1 MNISHFFIAR
11 PIFAS
16 VLSIVIVIVGA
27 VALVTLPIA
36 QYPEITPPTVQV
48 ATSYPGA
55 DAQTV
60 AETIGAP
67 IEQQVNGVENMLY
80 MSSQSNGDGSYAL
93 NITFKLGTN
102 LDTAQVLVQNR
113 VNLALPLLPE
123 DVRRNGVSVKKMS
136 SSMMMVVNLVSPD
149 GRFDALYLGNYAILQ
164 LKDALARVNGV
175 GDISIFGYE
184 YSMRIWLDPEKLS
197 ARGLAAEDVVAA
209 IREQNVQVA
218 AGTIGAPP
226 VPEGTAFQY
235 TVTAQGRLTSPEQFE
250 QIVVKQGKMGEIVR
264 LGDIGRAELGAKSY
278 SIESTLD
285 GQPTVGLAIY
295 QQPGGNAIDT
305 AHAIRKL
312 MEELKTRFPAG
323 MEYRI
328 EYDTTGFVQE
338 SITSVVHTLFEA
350 IVLVILVVLVF
361 LQSWRATVIPLIAV
375 PVSLIGTFAAMA
387 AFGFSLNNIS
397 LFGIVL
403 AIGIVVDDAIV
414 VVENVERNLGLG
426 MGPVEA
432 AKKAMDEVFGAVIAV
447 ALVLTAVFVPTAF
460 ITGISG
466 EFYRQFALTIAVS
479 TIISAF
485 NSVTLSPALAA
496 LLLQPHGAKKDLFTR
511 FLDGALGWFF
521 RGFNAI
527 FEKVAEK
534 YGGGVARLTR
544 MTALI
549 SAIYLGLLVL
559 TGFGF
564 LKTPVGFI
572 PQQDKGYLIAN
583 VQLPDA
589 STINRTRAVSAMADE
604 ILRKTHGVAHTLVIN
619 GMSVVSGANLPNAA
633 TIFVILDE
641 FSERKSADL
650 SGPAIAR
657 KVNAALSKIPQAL
670 MGVFGPP
677 PVDGL
682 GSTGGFR
689 LMVQDRGGMGYNAL
703 EEATQSL
710 VDTASKDKN
719 LAGVFTSF
727 SSGTPQLFVD
737 IDRVKAKTLN
747 VPLSNIFSTLQ
758 ISLGSAYVNDI
769 TLFGRSFQ
777 VNAQADSRFRVVPSD
792 ILQLQARSNSG
803 AIVPLATLASVT
815 EITAPASVTRYNL
828 YPAADVVGSTAPGV
842 SSGQA
847 VSIME
852 NLATK
857 TLPRSMGFE
866 WTDLTYQQ
874 ILAGNVALFVFPLC
888 VLFVFLT
895 LAAQYESW
903 SLPMAIILI
912 VPMSLLSSIGG
923 VLMRRM
929 DNNIFTQIGFIVL
942 VGLAC
947 KNAILIVEFAKQL
960 EDAGKDR
967 FAAVTE
973 ACRLRL
979 RPILMTSFAFILGV
993 VPLVLASGPGAEMR
1007 QALGTAVFFGM
1018 LGVTFFGIFLTPVFY
1033 VIIRKFSK
1041 KKESASAASSGRING
1056 PFSAR

>member
-1 MNISHFFIAR
+1 VNISHFFIAR

-48 ATSYPGA
+48 ATTYPGA

-226 VPEGTAFQY
+226 VPEGTKFQY
-235 TVTAQGRLTSPEQFE
+235 TVTAQGRLTSPDQFE

-278 SIESTLD
+278 TIESTLD
-285 GQPTVGLAIY
+285 GKPTVGLAIY

-375 PVSLIGTFAAMA
+375 PVSLVGTFAAMA

-432 AKKAMDEVFGAVIAV
+432 SKKAMDEVFGAVIAV

-496 LLLQPHGAKKDLFTR
+496 ILLQPHGAKKDLFTR
-511 FLDGALGWFF
+511 LLDGAFGWFF
-521 RGFNAI
+521 RGFNAV

-534 YGGGVARLTR
+534 YGGGVARLIR
-544 MTALI
+544 MTAFI
-549 SAIYLGLLVL
+549 TAIYLGLLVL

-589 STINRTRAVSAMADE
+589 STINRTKAVSAAADE
-604 ILRKTHGVAHTLVIN
+604 ILRKTHGVAHTIVIN
-619 GMSVVSGANLPNAA
+619 GMSIVSGSNRPNAA

-657 KVNAALSKIPQAL
+657 KVNAALSQLPQAL
-670 MGVFGPP
+670 IGVFGPP

-689 LMVQDRGGMGYNAL
+689 LMVQDRGGMGYDAL

-719 LAGVFTSF
+719 LAGVFSSF

-777 VNAQADSRFRVVPSD
+777 VNAQADSRFRVVPGD

-803 AIVPLATLASVT
+803 AMVPLATLASVS

-852 NLATK
+852 NLATR

-1033 VIIRKFSK
+1033 VIIQKFSK
-1041 KKESASAASSGRING
+1041 KKEGSSV
-1056 PFSAR
+1056 A

>member
-1 MNISHFFIAR
+1 VNISHFFIAR

-16 VLSIVIVIVGA
+16 VLSIVIAIVGG
-27 VALVTLPIA
+27 VALLSLPVA

-55 DAQTV
+55 DAKTV
-60 AETIGAP
+60 AETVGAP

-80 MSSQSNGDGSYAL
+80 MSSQSNSDGSYGL
-93 NITFKLGTN
+93 TVTFKLGTN
-102 LDTAQVLVQNR
+102 LDTAQVLTQNR

-123 DVRRNGVSVKKMS
+123 DVRRNGVSVKKQS
-136 SSMMMVVNLVSPD
+136 ASMMMVVNLVSPD
-149 GRFDALYLGNYAILQ
+149 KRFDALYLGNYAILQ
-164 LKDALARVNGV
+164 LKDALARVQGV

-184 YSMRIWLDPEKLS
+184 YSMRIWLDPEKLA
-197 ARGLAAEDVVAA
+197 ARGLAAQDVVAS
-209 IREQNVQVA
+209 IQEQNVQVA
-218 AGTIGAPP
+218 AGVVGAPP
-226 VPEGTAFQY
+226 AGSKIAFQY
-235 TVTAQGRLTSPEQFE
+235 TVNAQGRLTTPEEFE
-250 QIVVKQGKMGEIVR
+250 QIVVKQGKRGEIVR
-264 LGDIGRAELGAKSY
+264 LRDVGRAELGARDY
-278 SIESTLD
+278 SIDSKLD
-285 GQPTVGLAIY
+285 GRPTVGIAIY
-295 QQPGGNAIDT
+295 QQPGGNALDT
-305 AHAIRKL
+305 AKKIRAL
-312 MEELKTRFPAG
+312 MEEMKGRFPDG
-323 MEYRI
+323 LEYQI
-328 EYDTTGFVQE
+328 AYDTTGFVQE
-338 SITSVVHTLFEA
+338 SVTSVVHTLFEA
-350 IVLVILVVLVF
+350 IALVILVVLLF
-361 LQSWRATVIPLIAV
+361 LQSWRATLIPLIAV

-414 VVENVERNLGLG
+414 VVENVERNLHLG

-432 AKKAMDEVFGAVIAV
+432 ARKAMDEVFGAVVAV

-460 ITGISG
+460 IPGISG

-496 LLLQPHGAKKDLFTR
+496 ILLQPPGAKKDAFTR
-511 FLDGALGWFF
+511 LLDALLGWLF
-521 RGFNAI
+521 RGFN
-527 FEKVAEK
+527 VAFQKTEHL
-534 YGGGVARLTR
+534 YGSVVARLVRVTAVIAVVYFGLLGL
-544 MTALI
+544 TAL
-549 SAIYLGLLVL
+549 
-559 TGFGF
+559 GF
-564 LKTPVGFI
+564 LKAPVGFI

-589 STINRTRAVSAMADE
+589 SSVNRTRNISAMADE
-604 ILRKTHGVAHTLVIN
+604 IIRGTPGVAHTLVIN
-619 GMSVVSGANLPNAA
+619 GLSVVSGSNLPNAA
-633 TIFVILDE
+633 TIFIILDGFE
-641 FSERKSADL
+641 HRKSADL

-657 KVNAALSKIPQAL
+657 KLNAALSQIPQAL
-670 MGVFGPP
+670 TGVFGPP

-689 LMVQDRGGMGYNAL
+689 LMVQDRGGAGFGAL
-703 EEATQSL
+703 EEATRNL
-710 VDTASKDKN
+710 VDAANDN
-719 LAGVFTSF
+719 RDLANVFTSF
-727 SSGTPQLFVD
+727 SSGTPQIYLD

-758 ISLGSAYVNDI
+758 ISLGSAYVNDL
-769 TLFGRSFQ
+769 TLFGRSYK
-777 VNAQADSRFRVVPSD
+777 VNAQADSRFRESPND
-792 ILQLQARSNSG
+792 ILNLKARSSSG
-803 AIVPLATLASVT
+803 AMVPLGTLGTVK
-815 EITAPASVTRYNL
+815 EITAPATVLRYNL
-828 YPAADVVGSTAPGV
+828 YPAADIVGGTAPGV

-852 NLATK
+852 NLAK
-857 TLPRSMGFE
+857 KSLPRSMGFE

-874 ILAGNVALFVFPLC
+874 ILAGNVALFIFPLC

-923 VLMRRM
+923 VLLRGM

-960 EDAGKDR
+960 EDTGKDR
-967 FAAVTE
+967 FEAVVE
-973 ACRLRL
+973 SCRLRL

-993 VPLVLASGPGAEMR
+993 VPLVIASGPGSEMR
-1007 QALGTAVFFGM
+1007 QALGTAVFSGM

-1033 VIIRKFSK
+1033 VIIRRFSK
-1041 KKESASAASSGRING
+1041 KTSPAA
-1056 PFSAR
+1056 

>member
-16 VLSIVIVIVGA
+16 VLSIVIAIVGG
-27 VALVTLPIA
+27 VALLSLPVA

-55 DAQTV
+55 DAKTV
-60 AETIGAP
+60 AETVGAP

-80 MSSQSNGDGSYAL
+80 MSSQSNSDGSYGL
-93 NITFKLGTN
+93 TVTFKLGTN
-102 LDTAQVLVQNR
+102 LDTAQVLTQNR

-123 DVRRNGVSVKKMS
+123 DVRRNGVSVKKQS
-136 SSMMMVVNLVSPD
+136 ASMMMVVNLVSPD
-149 GRFDALYLGNYAILQ
+149 KRFDALYLGNYAILQ
-164 LKDALARVNGV
+164 LKDALARVQGV

-184 YSMRIWLDPEKLS
+184 YSMRIWLDPEKLA
-197 ARGLAAEDVVAA
+197 ARGLAAQDVVAS
-209 IREQNVQVA
+209 IQEQNVQVA
-218 AGTIGAPP
+218 AGVVGAPP
-226 VPEGTAFQY
+226 AGSKIAFQY
-235 TVTAQGRLTSPEQFE
+235 TVNAQGRLTTPEEFE
-250 QIVVKQGKMGEIVR
+250 QIVVKQGKRGEIVR
-264 LGDIGRAELGAKSY
+264 LRDVGRAELGARDY
-278 SIESTLD
+278 SIDSTLD
-285 GQPTVGLAIY
+285 GRPTVGIAIY
-295 QQPGGNAIDT
+295 QQPGGNALDT
-305 AHAIRKL
+305 AKKIRAL
-312 MEELKTRFPAG
+312 MEEMKGRFPDG
-323 MEYRI
+323 LEYQI
-328 EYDTTGFVQE
+328 AYDTTGFVQE
-338 SITSVVHTLFEA
+338 SVTSVVHTLFEA
-350 IVLVILVVLVF
+350 IALVILVVLLF
-361 LQSWRATVIPLIAV
+361 LQSWRATLIPLIAV

-414 VVENVERNLGLG
+414 VVENVERNLHLG

-432 AKKAMDEVFGAVIAV
+432 ARKAMDEVFGAVVAV

-460 ITGISG
+460 IPGISG

-496 LLLQPHGAKKDLFTR
+496 ILLQPPGAKKDAFSRL
-511 FLDGALGWFF
+511 LDALLGWLF
-521 RGFNAI
+521 RGFN
-527 FEKVAEK
+527 VAFQKTEHL
-534 YGGGVARLTR
+534 YGSVVARLVRVTAVIAVVYFGLLGL
-544 MTALI
+544 TAL
-549 SAIYLGLLVL
+549 
-559 TGFGF
+559 GF
-564 LKTPVGFI
+564 LKAPVGFI

-589 STINRTRAVSAMADE
+589 SSVNRTRNISAMADE
-604 ILRKTHGVAHTLVIN
+604 IIRGTPGVAHTLVIN
-619 GMSVVSGANLPNAA
+619 GLSVVSGSNLPNAA
-633 TIFVILDE
+633 TIFIILDGFE
-641 FSERKSADL
+641 HRKSADL

-657 KVNAALSKIPQAL
+657 KLNAALSQIPQAL
-670 MGVFGPP
+670 TGVFGPP

-689 LMVQDRGGMGYNAL
+689 LMVQDRGGAGFGAL
-703 EEATQSL
+703 EEATRNL
-710 VDTASKDKN
+710 VDAANDN
-719 LAGVFTSF
+719 RDLANVFTSF
-727 SSGTPQLFVD
+727 SSGTPQIYLD

-758 ISLGSAYVNDI
+758 ISLGSAYVNDL
-769 TLFGRSFQ
+769 TLFGRSYK
-777 VNAQADSRFRVVPSD
+777 VNAQADSRFRESPND
-792 ILQLQARSNSG
+792 ILNLKARSSSG
-803 AIVPLATLASVT
+803 AMVPLGTLGTVK
-815 EITAPASVTRYNL
+815 EITAPATVLRYNL
-828 YPAADVVGSTAPGV
+828 YPAADIVGGTAPGV

-852 NLATK
+852 NLAK
-857 TLPRSMGFE
+857 KSLPRSMGFE

-874 ILAGNVALFVFPLC
+874 ILAGNVALFIFPLC

-923 VLMRRM
+923 VLLRGM

-960 EDAGKDR
+960 EDTGKDR
-967 FAAVTE
+967 FEAVVE
-973 ACRLRL
+973 SCRLRL

-993 VPLVLASGPGAEMR
+993 VPLVIASGPGSEMR
-1007 QALGTAVFFGM
+1007 QALGTAVFSGM

-1033 VIIRKFSK
+1033 VIIRRFSK
-1041 KKESASAASSGRING
+1041 KTSPAA
-1056 PFSAR
+1056 

>member
-1 MNISHFFIAR
+1 MNPSHFFIDR

-16 VLSIVIVIVGA
+16 VLSILITIVGA
-27 VALVTLPIA
+27 VALLTLPVA
-36 QYPEITPPTVQV
+36 QYPDITPPTVQV

-55 DAQTV
+55 NAQTV
-60 AETIGAP
+60 AETVGAP

-80 MSSQSNGDGSYAL
+80 MSSQSNSDGTYAL

-102 LDTAQVLVQNR
+102 LDTAQVLTQNR
-113 VNLALPLLPE
+113 VNLASPLLPE
-123 DVRRNGVSVKKMS
+123 EVRRNGVSVKKMS
-136 SSMMMVVNLVSPD
+136 SSMMMVVNLISPE
-149 GRFDALYLGNYAILQ
+149 GKFDALYLGNYAILQ
-164 LKDALARVNGV
+164 LKDALARVSGV

-184 YSMRIWLDPEKLS
+184 YSMRIWLDPERLS
-197 ARGLAAEDVVAA
+197 ARGLSAADVVAS

-226 VPEGTAFQY
+226 VPQGTAFQF
-235 TVTAQGRLTSPEQFE
+235 TVNTQGRLTTPEQFE
-250 QIVVKQGKMGEIVR
+250 EIVVKQGAKGEVVR
-264 LGDIGRAELGAKSY
+264 LADVGRAELGAKSY
-278 SIESTLD
+278 SIDSTLD
-285 GQPTVGLAIY
+285 GMPSVGLAIY
-295 QQPGGNAIDT
+295 QQPGGNALDT
-305 AHAIRKL
+305 AKKIRAL
-312 MEELKTRFPAG
+312 MEELKTRFPEG

-328 EYDTTGFVQE
+328 DYDTTGFIEE
-338 SITSVVHTLFEA
+338 SVASVVHTLFEA
-350 IVLVILVVLVF
+350 IALVILVVLLF
-361 LQSWRATVIPLIAV
+361 LQSWRATIIPLIAV

-387 AFGFSLNNIS
+387 ALGFSLNNIS

-432 AKKAMDEVFGAVIAV
+432 ARKAMDEVFGAVIAV
-447 ALVLTAVFVPTAF
+447 SLVLVAVFVPTAF

-479 TIISAF
+479 TVISAF

-496 LLLQPHGAKKDLFTR
+496 LLLQPHGAKKDFLTR
-511 FLDGALGWFF
+511 FLDGTLGWFF

-527 FEKVAEK
+527 FDKAADL
-534 YGGGVARLTR
+534 YGASVARLVR
-544 MTALI
+544 MV
-549 SAIYLGLLVL
+549 AIIAILYLGLLGL
-559 TGFGF
+559 TGLGF

-589 STINRTRAVSAMADE
+589 ASLNRTKEVSAAANAM
-604 ILRKTHGVAHTLVIN
+604 IRRMPGVAHTLVIN
-619 GMSVVSGANLPNAA
+619 GLSVVSGSNLSNAA
-633 TIFVILDE
+633 TIFVILKPFE
-641 FSERKSADL
+641 ERKSPEL

-657 KVNAALSKIPQAL
+657 SLNAALSSLPRAAF
-670 MGVFGPP
+670 GVFGPP

-682 GSTGGFR
+682 GSTGGAR
-689 LMVQDRGGMGYNAL
+689 MMIQDRGGMGFTAL
-703 EEATQSL
+703 EEATQNL
-710 VDTASKDKN
+710 VASASDSPLIGTA
-719 LAGVFTSF
+719 FTSF
-727 SSGTPQLFVD
+727 SSNTPQLFVE

-747 VPLSNIFSTLQ
+747 VPLGDVFNTLQ
-758 ISLGSAYVNDI
+758 IYLGSTYVNDV

-777 VNAQADSRFRVVPSD
+777 VNAQADSSFRILPED
-792 ILQLQARSNSG
+792 ILRLEARSASG
-803 AIVPLATLASVT
+803 AMVPLATLADVR
-815 EITAPASVTRYNL
+815 EITAPATVLRYNL
-828 YPAADVVGSTAPGV
+828 YPAADIVAAPAPGA
-842 SSGQA
+842 SSGQI
-847 VSIME
+847 VTVLE
-852 NLATK
+852 DLARSE
-857 TLPRSMGFE
+857 LPASMGFE

-874 ILAGNVALFVFPLC
+874 LLAGNVALFIFPLC

-903 SLPMAIILI
+903 SLPLAIILI
-912 VPMSLLSSIGG
+912 VPMCLLSAIGG
-923 VLMRRM
+923 VLLRGQ

-960 EDAGKDR
+960 EEAGR
-967 FAAVTE
+967 ARAEAVVE

-1007 QALGTAVFFGM
+1007 QALGTAVFSGM

-1033 VIIRKFSK
+1033 VMIRAFTARNEAGK
-1041 KKESASAASSGRING
+1041 AAGETTH
-1056 PFSAR
+1056 PARQ

>member
-1 MNISHFFIAR
+1 MNISRFFIDR

-16 VLSIVIVIVGA
+16 VLSIVITIVGA
-27 VALVTLPIA
+27 VALMVLPVA

-48 ATSYPGA
+48 AASYPGA
-55 DAQTV
+55 DAKTV

-67 IEQQVNGVENMLY
+67 IEQQINGVENMLY
-80 MSSQSNGDGSYAL
+80 MSSQSNSDGSYAL
-93 NITFKLGTN
+93 TITFKLGTN
-102 LDTAQVLVQNR
+102 PDTAQVLTQNR

-123 DVRRNGVSVKKMS
+123 DVRRNGVAVKKQS
-136 SSMMMVVNLVSPD
+136 ASMMMVVNLVSPD
-149 GRFDALYLGNYAILQ
+149 KRFDALYLGNYAILQ
-164 LKDALARVNGV
+164 LKDALARINGV

-197 ARGLAAEDVVAA
+197 ARGLAAADVVEA

-226 VPEGTAFQY
+226 APAGTAFQY
-235 TVTAQGRLTSPEQFE
+235 TVNAQGRLTSPHEFE
-250 QIVVKQGKMGEIVR
+250 QIVVKQGSRGEIVR
-264 LGDIGRAELGAKSY
+264 LGDIGRADLGAKTY
-278 SIESTLD
+278 NIDSTLD

-295 QQPGGNAIDT
+295 QQPGGNALGT
-305 AHAIRKL
+305 AKNIRKL

-328 EYDTTGFVQE
+328 DYDTTGFVQE
-338 SITSVVHTLFEA
+338 SVSSVVTTLFEA
-350 IVLVILVVLVF
+350 IALVILVVLLF

-414 VVENVERNLGLG
+414 VVENVERNLHLG

-479 TIISAF
+479 TNISAF

-496 LLLQPHGAKKDLFTR
+496 ILLQPPGAKKDVFARL
-511 FLDGALGWFF
+511 LDAVFGWLF
-521 RGFNAI
+521 RGFNAA
-527 FEKVAEK
+527 FEI
-534 YGGGVARLTR
+534 VARRYGNAVSGLTR
-544 MTALI
+544 RTAIVAAL
-549 SAIYLGLLVL
+549 YVVLLGL
-559 TGFGF
+559 TGLGF

-589 STINRTRAVSAMADE
+589 SSINRTKDVAAAADK
-604 ILRKTHGVAHTLVIN
+604 IIRGTRGVAHSLVIS
-619 GMSVVSGANLPNAA
+619 GLSVVSGSNLPNAA
-633 TIFVILDE
+633 TIFVILDD
-641 FSERKSADL
+641 FGKRKSSDL

-657 KVNAALSKIPQAL
+657 QLNAKLSQIPQAL
-670 MGVFGPP
+670 AGVFGPP

-689 LMVQDRGGMGYNAL
+689 LMVQDRGGMGYEAL
-703 EEATQSL
+703 EEAAQ
-710 VDTASKDKN
+710 N
-719 LAGVFTSF
+719 LAAAGKNPKLTNLFSSF
-727 SSGTPQLFVD
+727 SSGTPQLFLD
-737 IDRVKAKTLN
+737 IDRVKAKSLD
-747 VPLSNIFSTLQ
+747 VPLSSIFSTLQ

-777 VNAQADSRFRVVPSD
+777 VNAQADSRFRVVPED
-792 ILQLQARSNSG
+792 ILRLKARSNSG
-803 AIVPLATLASVT
+803 AMVPLATLGSVS
-815 EITAPASVTRYNL
+815 EITAPASVLRYNL
-828 YPAADVVGSTAPGV
+828 YPAADIVGGTVAGV

-847 VSIME
+847 VTIMQG
-852 NLATK
+852 LAKK

-874 ILAGNVALFVFPLC
+874 ILAGNVALFIFPLC

-912 VPMSLLSSIGG
+912 VPMCLLSAIAG
-923 VLMRRM
+923 VLLRGL

-967 FAAVTE
+967 FEAVVE
-973 ACRLRL
+973 SCRLRL

-993 VPLVLASGPGAEMR
+993 VPLVLASGPGSEMR
-1007 QALGTAVFFGM
+1007 QALGTAVFSGM

-1033 VIIRKFSK
+1033 VIIRGLSK
-1041 KKESASAASSGRING
+1041 KPAG
-1056 PFSAR
+1056 

>member
-16 VLSIVIVIVGA
+16 VLSIVIAIVGG
-27 VALVTLPIA
+27 VALLSLPVA

-55 DAQTV
+55 DAKTV
-60 AETIGAP
+60 AETVGAP

-80 MSSQSNGDGSYAL
+80 MSSQSNSDGSYGL
-93 NITFKLGTN
+93 TVTFKLGTN
-102 LDTAQVLVQNR
+102 LDTAQVLTQNR

-123 DVRRNGVSVKKMS
+123 DVRRNGVSVKKQS
-136 SSMMMVVNLVSPD
+136 ASMMMVVNLVSPD
-149 GRFDALYLGNYAILQ
+149 KRFDALYLGNYAILQ
-164 LKDALARVNGV
+164 LKDALARVQGV

-184 YSMRIWLDPEKLS
+184 YSMRIWLDPEKLA
-197 ARGLAAEDVVAA
+197 ARGLAAQDVVAS
-209 IREQNVQVA
+209 IQEQNVQVA
-218 AGTIGAPP
+218 AGVVGAPP
-226 VPEGTAFQY
+226 AGSKIAFQY
-235 TVTAQGRLTSPEQFE
+235 TVNAQGRLTTPEEFE
-250 QIVVKQGKMGEIVR
+250 QIVVKQGKRGEIVR
-264 LGDIGRAELGAKSY
+264 LRDVGRAELGARDY
-278 SIESTLD
+278 SIDSTLD
-285 GQPTVGLAIY
+285 GRPTVGIAIY
-295 QQPGGNAIDT
+295 QQPGGNALDT
-305 AHAIRKL
+305 AKKIRAL
-312 MEELKTRFPAG
+312 MEEMKGRFPDG
-323 MEYRI
+323 LEYQI
-328 EYDTTGFVQE
+328 AYDTTGFVQE
-338 SITSVVHTLFEA
+338 SVTSVVHTLFEA
-350 IVLVILVVLVF
+350 IALVILVVLLF
-361 LQSWRATVIPLIAV
+361 LQSWRATLIPLIAV

-414 VVENVERNLGLG
+414 VVENVERNLHLG

-432 AKKAMDEVFGAVIAV
+432 ARKAMDEVFGAVVAV

-460 ITGISG
+460 IPGISG

-496 LLLQPHGAKKDLFTR
+496 ILLQPPGAKKDAFSRL
-511 FLDGALGWFF
+511 LDALLGWLF
-521 RGFNAI
+521 RGFN
-527 FEKVAEK
+527 VAFQKTEHL
-534 YGGGVARLTR
+534 YGSVVARLVRVTAVIAVVYFGLLGL
-544 MTALI
+544 TAL
-549 SAIYLGLLVL
+549 
-559 TGFGF
+559 GF
-564 LKTPVGFI
+564 LKAPVGFI

-589 STINRTRAVSAMADE
+589 SSVNRTRNISAMADE
-604 ILRKTHGVAHTLVIN
+604 IIRGTPGVAHTLVIN
-619 GMSVVSGANLPNAA
+619 GLSVVSGSNLPNAA
-633 TIFVILDE
+633 TIFIILDGFE
-641 FSERKSADL
+641 HRKSADL

-657 KVNAALSKIPQAL
+657 KLNATLSQIPQAL
-670 MGVFGPP
+670 TGVFGPP

-689 LMVQDRGGMGYNAL
+689 LMVQDRGGAGFGAL
-703 EEATQSL
+703 EEATRNL
-710 VDTASKDKN
+710 VDAANDN
-719 LAGVFTSF
+719 RDLANVFTSF
-727 SSGTPQLFVD
+727 SSGTPQIYLD

-758 ISLGSAYVNDI
+758 ISLGSAYVNDL
-769 TLFGRSFQ
+769 TLFGRSYK
-777 VNAQADSRFRVVPSD
+777 VNAQADSRFRESPND
-792 ILQLQARSNSG
+792 ILNLKARSSSG
-803 AIVPLATLASVT
+803 AMVPLGTLGTVK
-815 EITAPASVTRYNL
+815 EITAPATVLRYNL
-828 YPAADVVGSTAPGV
+828 YPAADIVGGTAPGV

-852 NLATK
+852 NLAK
-857 TLPRSMGFE
+857 KSLPRSMGFE

-874 ILAGNVALFVFPLC
+874 ILAGNVALFIFPLC

-923 VLMRRM
+923 VLLRGM

-960 EDAGKDR
+960 EDTGKDR
-967 FAAVTE
+967 FEAVVE
-973 ACRLRL
+973 SCRLRL

-993 VPLVLASGPGAEMR
+993 VPLVIASGPGSEMR
-1007 QALGTAVFFGM
+1007 QALGTAVFSGM
-1018 LGVTFFGIFLTPVFY
+1018 LGVTFFGIFLTPAFY
-1033 VIIRKFSK
+1033 VIIRGFSRR
-1041 KKESASAASSGRING
+1041 SPPQGS
-1056 PFSAR
+1056 

>member
-67 IEQQVNGVENMLY
+67 VEQQVNGVENMLY
-80 MSSQSNGDGSYAL
+80 MSSQSNGDGTYSL

-149 GRFDALYLGNYAILQ
+149 GQFDALYLGNYAILQ

-184 YSMRIWLDPEKLS
+184 YSMRIWLDPDRLA

-226 VPEGTAFQY
+226 VPQGTAFQY
-235 TVTAQGRLTSPEQFE
+235 TVTAQGRLTNPREFE
-250 QIVVKQGKMGEIVR
+250 KIVVKQGKLGEIVR
-264 LGDIGRAELGAKSY
+264 LADVGRAELGAKTY
-278 SIESTLD
+278 SIDSTLD
-285 GQPTVGLAIY
+285 GRPTAGIAIY
-295 QQPGGNAIDT
+295 QQPGGNALDT
-305 AHAIRKL
+305 AKAIRKL

-323 MEYRI
+323 MDYRI

-338 SITSVVHTLFEA
+338 SVASVVHTLFEA
-350 IVLVILVVLVF
+350 IALVILVVLVF

-375 PVSLIGTFAAMA
+375 PVSLVGTFAAMA

-426 MGPVEA
+426 MGAIEA
-432 AKKAMDEVFGAVIAV
+432 AKKAMDEVFGAVVAV

-496 LLLQPHGAKKDLFTR
+496 LLLQPHGAKKDAFTR
-511 FLDGALGWFF
+511 LLDGLFGWFF
-521 RGFNAI
+521 RGFNSV
-527 FEKVAEK
+527 FDKVAEK
-534 YGGGVARLTR
+534 YSAAVARLVR
-544 MTALI
+544 MTVLI
-549 SAIYLGLLVL
+549 STIYVGLLAL
-559 TGFGF
+559 TGLGF

-589 STINRTRAVSAMADE
+589 ASINRTKAVSAMADE
-604 ILRKTHGVAHTLVIN
+604 IIRKTPGVAHAIVIN
-619 GMSVVSGANLPNAA
+619 GLSVVSGSNLPNAA

-641 FSERKSADL
+641 FSARKSADL
-650 SGPAIAR
+650 TGPAITR
-657 KVNAALSKIPQAL
+657 RLNASLSQIPQAL
-670 MGVFGPP
+670 TGVFGPP

-689 LMVQDRGGMGYNAL
+689 MMVQDRGGMGYGAL
-703 EEATQSL
+703 EEATQNL
-710 VDTASKDKN
+710 VDAAAKN
-719 LAGVFTSF
+719 PDLAGAFTSF

-758 ISLGSAYVNDI
+758 VFLGSAYVNDI

-777 VNAQADSRFRVVPSD
+777 VNAQADSRFRVLPGD
-792 ILQLQARSNSG
+792 ILQLQARGNSG
-803 AIVPLATLASVT
+803 AMIPLATLASVS

-828 YPAADVVGSTAPGV
+828 YPSADIVGSTAPGV

-852 NLATK
+852 SLAK
-857 TLPRSMGFE
+857 KNLPRSMGFE

-874 ILAGNVALFVFPLC
+874 ILAGNVALFIFPLC

-923 VLMRRM
+923 VLLRGL

-993 VPLVLASGPGAEMR
+993 VPLVVASGPGAEMR

-1033 VIIRKFSK
+1033 VIIRKFAK
-1041 KKESASAASSGRING
+1041 KAAPSGVPDAS
-1056 PFSAR
+1056 PQ

>member
-16 VLSIVIVIVGA
+16 VLSIVIAIVGG
-27 VALVTLPIA
+27 VALLTLPVA

-55 DAQTV
+55 DAKTV
-60 AETIGAP
+60 AETVGAP

-80 MSSQSNGDGSYAL
+80 MSSQSNSDGSYTL
-93 NITFKLGTN
+93 TVTFKLGTN
-102 LDTAQVLVQNR
+102 LDTAQVLTQNR

-123 DVRRNGVSVKKMS
+123 DVRRNGVSVKKQS
-136 SSMMMVVNLVSPD
+136 ASMMMVVNLISPD
-149 GRFDALYLGNYAILQ
+149 ERFDALYLGNYAILQ
-164 LKDALARVNGV
+164 LKDALARVQGV

-184 YSMRIWLDPEKLS
+184 YSMRIWLDPEKLA
-197 ARGLAAEDVVAA
+197 ARGLAAQDVVAS
-209 IREQNVQVA
+209 IQEQNVQVA
-218 AGTIGAPP
+218 AGVVGAPP
-226 VPEGTAFQY
+226 ADSKIAFQY
-235 TVTAQGRLTSPEQFE
+235 TVNAQGRLTSPEEFD
-250 QIVVKQGKMGEIVR
+250 QIVVKQGKRGEIVR
-264 LGDIGRAELGAKSY
+264 LRDVGRAELGARTY
-278 SIESTLD
+278 SIDSTLD
-285 GQPTVGLAIY
+285 GRPTAGIAIY
-295 QQPGGNAIDT
+295 QQPGGNALDT
-305 AHAIRKL
+305 AKKIRAL
-312 MEELKTRFPAG
+312 MEEMKTRFPDG
-323 MEYRI
+323 LEYRI

-338 SITSVVHTLFEA
+338 SVTSVVHTLFEA
-350 IVLVILVVLVF
+350 IALVILVVLLF
-361 LQSWRATVIPLIAV
+361 LQSWRATLIPLVAV

-387 AFGFSLNNIS
+387 ALGFSLNNIS

-414 VVENVERNLGLG
+414 VVENVERNLHLG

-432 AKKAMDEVFGAVIAV
+432 ARKAMDEVFGAVVAV

-460 ITGISG
+460 IPGISG

-496 LLLQPHGAKKDLFTR
+496 ILLQPPGAKKDAFSRL
-511 FLDGALGWFF
+511 LDALLGWLF

-527 FEKVAEK
+527 FQKTEHL
-534 YGGGVARLTR
+534 YGAAVARLVRATI
-544 MTALI
+544 LVGLV
-549 SAIYLGLLVL
+549 YLGLLGL
-559 TGFGF
+559 TALGF
-564 LKTPVGFI
+564 LKAPVGFI

-589 STINRTRAVSAMADE
+589 SSITRTMAVSAAAE
-604 ILRKTHGVAHTLVIN
+604 KIIRETPGVAHTLVIN
-619 GMSVVSGANLPNAA
+619 GLSVVSGSNLSNAA
-633 TIFVILDE
+633 TIFIILDGFE
-641 FSERKSADL
+641 HRKSANL

-657 KVNAALSKIPQAL
+657 KLNAVLSQIPQAL
-670 MGVFGPP
+670 TGVFGPP

-689 LMVQDRGGMGYNAL
+689 MMVQDRGGAGFSAL
-703 EEATQSL
+703 EEATQNL
-710 VDTASKDKN
+710 VDAANKN
-719 LAGVFTSF
+719 HDLSNVFTSF
-727 SSGTPQLFVD
+727 SSGTPQIYLD
-737 IDRVKAKTLN
+737 IDRVKAKTLD

-758 ISLGSAYVNDI
+758 ISLGSAYVNDL
-769 TLFGRSFQ
+769 TLFGRSYK
-777 VNAQADSRFRVVPSD
+777 VNAQADSRFRETPGD
-792 ILQLQARSNSG
+792 ILNLKARSNSG
-803 AIVPLATLASVT
+803 AMVPLGTLGTV
-815 EITAPASVTRYNL
+815 EEVTAPATVLRYNL
-828 YPAADVVGSTAPGV
+828 YPAADIVGATAPGV
-842 SSGQA
+842 SSGQS

-852 NLATK
+852 NLAK
-857 TLPRSMGFE
+857 KSLPRSMGFE

-874 ILAGNVALFVFPLC
+874 ILAGNVALFIFPLC

-923 VLMRRM
+923 VLLRGM

-960 EDAGKDR
+960 EDTGKDR
-967 FAAVTE
+967 FEAVVE
-973 ACRLRL
+973 SCRLRL

-993 VPLVLASGPGAEMR
+993 VPLVIASGPGSEMR
-1007 QALGTAVFFGM
+1007 QALGTAVFSGM

-1033 VIIRKFSK
+1033 VIIRGLSK
-1041 KKESASAASSGRING
+1041 KRADD
-1056 PFSAR
+1056 

>member
-1 MNISHFFIAR
+1 VNISHFFIDR
-11 PIFAS
+11 PIFAA
-16 VLSIVIVIVGA
+16 VLSILITIVGG
-27 VALVTLPIA
+27 VALMSLPVA
-36 QYPEITPPTVQV
+36 QYPDITPPSVQV
-48 ATSYPGA
+48 ATAYPGA
-55 DAQTV
+55 DAKTV

-80 MSSQSNGDGSYAL
+80 MSSQSNSDGSYGL
-93 NITFKLGTN
+93 TITFKLGTD
-102 LDTAQVLVQNR
+102 LDSAQVLTQNR

-123 DVRRNGVSVKKMS
+123 DVRRTGVTVKKQS
-136 SSMMMVVNLVSPD
+136 SSMMMIINLISPD
-149 GRFDALYLGNYAILQ
+149 GRYDALYLGNYAILQ
-164 LKDALARVNGV
+164 LKDILARVSGV

-197 ARGLAAEDVVAA
+197 SLGLSAEDVVSS

-218 AGTIGAPP
+218 AGIIGAPP
-226 VPEGTAFQY
+226 TSTPVAFQY
-235 TVTAQGRLTSPEQFE
+235 TVSTQGRLSTPEEFE
-250 QIVVKQGKMGEIVR
+250 QIVVKQGTRGEIVR
-264 LGDIGRAELGAKSY
+264 LGDVARAELGAKDY

-285 GQPTVGLAIY
+285 GRPTVGLAIY
-295 QQPGGNAIDT
+295 QQPGSNALAT
-305 AHAIRKL
+305 AQLLRKT
-312 MEELKTRFPAG
+312 MEGLQSGFPDG

-328 EYDTTGFVQE
+328 EYDTTEFVAE
-338 SITSVVHTLFEA
+338 SVKSVVHTLFEA
-350 IVLVILVVLVF
+350 LALVILVVLLF
-361 LQSWRATVIPLIAV
+361 LQSWRATLIPLLAV

-414 VVENVERNLGLG
+414 VVENVERNLHLGL
-426 MGPVEA
+426 PPREA
-432 AKKAMDEVFGAVIAV
+432 ARKAMEEVFGAVVAV

-496 LLLQPHGAKKDLFTR
+496 ILLQSPGSKKDPLTKL
-511 FLDGALGWFF
+511 LDGTLGWLF
-521 RGFNAI
+521 RGFNNL
-527 FEKVAEK
+527 FEKITGS
-534 YGGGVARLTR
+534 YGKIV
-544 MTALI
+544 
-549 SAIYLGLLVL
+549 SGLVRKTSLVL
-559 TGFGF
+559 ILYAGLIGLTLLGF

-572 PQQDKGYLIAN
+572 PQQDKGYLITN

-589 STINRTRAVSAMADE
+589 SALERTKAISAKADE
-604 ILRKTHGVAHTLVIN
+604 IIRSTKGVAHTLVIN
-619 GMSVVSGANLPNAA
+619 GLSVVSGSNLPNAA

-641 FSERKSADL
+641 FKDRKAPDL
-650 SGPAIAR
+650 SSAQIA
-657 KVNAALSKIPQAL
+657 NQLNLALSHIPQAL
-670 MGVFGPP
+670 TGVFGPP
-677 PVDGL
+677 PVDGM

-689 LMVQDRGGMGYNAL
+689 LMVQDRGGMGFEAL
-703 EEATQSL
+703 EEAASNL
-710 VDTASKDKN
+710 VDATRKESQ
-719 LAGVFTSF
+719 LANVFSSF

-737 IDRVKAKTLN
+737 IDRVKAKALN
-747 VPLSNIFSTLQ
+747 VPLGSIFSTLQ
-758 ISLGSAYVNDI
+758 IELGSSYVNDI

-777 VNAQADSRFRVVPSD
+777 VNAQADAKFREQPED
-792 ILQLQARSNSG
+792 ILRLKARSHTG
-803 AIVPLATLASVT
+803 AMVPLATLGTVT
-815 EITAPASVTRYNL
+815 EITAPASVQRYNL
-828 YPAADVVGSTAPGV
+828 YPAADVVGGTAPGV

-852 NLATK
+852 SLAK
-857 TLPRSMGFE
+857 TNLPRSMGFE

-903 SLPMAIILI
+903 TLPMAIILI
-912 VPMSLLSSIGG
+912 VPMCLLSAIGG
-923 VLMRRM
+923 VLLRGQ

-960 EDAGKDR
+960 EGPGRDR
-967 FAAVTE
+967 FAAVIE

-993 VPLVLASGPGAEMR
+993 VPLVIASGPGAEMR
-1007 QALGTAVFFGM
+1007 QALGTAVFSGM

-1033 VIIRKFSK
+1033 VVIRGLSK
-1041 KKESASAASSGRING
+1041 RQEAKTLADSATVTK
-1056 PFSAR
+1056 

>member
-1 MNISHFFIAR
+1 VNISHFFIDR

-16 VLSIVIVIVGA
+16 VLSILITIVGA
-27 VALVTLPIA
+27 VALMVLPVA

-48 ATSYPGA
+48 AASYPGA
-55 DAQTV
+55 DATTV

-67 IEQQVNGVENMLY
+67 VEQQINGVENMLY

-93 NITFKLGTN
+93 TITFKLGTN
-102 LDTAQVLVQNR
+102 LDTAQVLTQNR

-123 DVRRNGVSVKKMS
+123 DVRRNGVAVKKQS
-136 SSMMMVVNLVSPD
+136 ASMMMVVNLVSPD
-149 GRFDALYLGNYAILQ
+149 NRFDALYLGNYAILQ

-197 ARGLAAEDVVAA
+197 ARGLAAEDVVSA

-226 VPEGTAFQY
+226 APAGTAFQY
-235 TVTAQGRLTSPEQFE
+235 TVNTQGRLTSPDEFE
-250 QIVVKQGKMGEIVR
+250 QIVAKQGSRGEIVR
-264 LGDIGRAELGAKSY
+264 LGDIGRAELGAKTY
-278 SIESTLD
+278 NIDSTLD
-285 GQPTVGLAIY
+285 GRPTVGLAIY
-295 QQPGGNAIDT
+295 QQPGGNALET
-305 AHAIRKL
+305 AKSIRKL
-312 MEELKTRFPAG
+312 MEELKARFPDG

-328 EYDTTGFVQE
+328 DYDTTGFVQE
-338 SITSVVHTLFEA
+338 SVKSVVHTLFEA
-350 IVLVILVVLVF
+350 IALVILVVLLF
-361 LQSWRATVIPLIAV
+361 LQSWRATIIPLIAV

-414 VVENVERNLGLG
+414 VVENVERNLHLG

-432 AKKAMDEVFGAVIAV
+432 AKKAMTEVFGAVIAV
-447 ALVLTAVFVPTAF
+447 SLVLTAVFVPTAF

-479 TIISAF
+479 TVISAF

-496 LLLQPHGAKKDLFTR
+496 LLLQPPGAKKDAFARL
-511 FLDGALGWFF
+511 LDAVFGWLF
-521 RGFNAI
+521 RGFNAV
-527 FEKVAEK
+527 FEKVTRR
-534 YGGGVARLTR
+534 YGEAVSGLTR
-544 MTALI
+544 MTAFVVVLYVI
-549 SAIYLGLLVL
+549 LLGL
-559 TGFGF
+559 TGLGF

-589 STINRTRAVSAMADE
+589 SSIDRTKAVAEAADK
-604 ILRKTHGVAHTLVIN
+604 IIRGTGGVAHTLVIS
-619 GMSVVSGANLPNAA
+619 GLSVVSGSNISNAA
-633 TIFVILDE
+633 TIFVILED
-641 FSERKSADL
+641 FGKRKSPGL
-650 SGPAIAR
+650 SGAAIAR
-657 KVNAALSKIPQAL
+657 QLNAKLSQIPQAL
-670 MGVFGPP
+670 TGVFGPP

-703 EEATQSL
+703 EEAAQNL
-710 VDTASKDKN
+710 VGAAEKDTDLTN
-719 LAGVFTSF
+719 VFSSF
-727 SSGTPQLFVD
+727 SSGTPQLFLD
-737 IDRVKAKTLN
+737 IDRVKAKSLD

-758 ISLGSAYVNDI
+758 IFLGSAYVNDI

-777 VNAQADSRFRVVPSD
+777 VNAQADSRFRVLPED
-792 ILQLQARSNSG
+792 ILRLKARGNSG
-803 AIVPLATLASVT
+803 AMVPLATLAAVS
-815 EITAPASVTRYNL
+815 EITAPGSVQRYNL
-828 YPAADVVGSTAPGV
+828 YPAADIVGGTASGV

-847 VSIME
+847 VTIMQ
-852 NLATK
+852 NLSEK
-857 TLPRSMGFE
+857 NLPRSMGFE

-874 ILAGNVALFVFPLC
+874 ILAGNVALFIFPLC

-912 VPMSLLSSIGG
+912 VPMCLLSAIAG
-923 VLMRRM
+923 VLLRGL

-960 EDAGKDR
+960 EDGGNDR
-967 FAAVTE
+967 FAAVVE
-973 ACRLRL
+973 SCRLRL

-993 VPLVLASGPGAEMR
+993 VPLVVASGPGAEMR
-1007 QALGTAVFFGM
+1007 QALGTAVFSGM

-1033 VIIRKFSK
+1033 VIIRGLSK
-1041 KKESASAASSGRING
+1041 KRALFQIGSDSWRSLRN
-1056 PFSAR
+1056 R

>member
-1 MNISHFFIAR
+1 
-11 PIFAS
+11 
-16 VLSIVIVIVGA
+16 
-27 VALVTLPIA
+27 
-36 QYPEITPPTVQV
+36 
-48 ATSYPGA
+48 
-55 DAQTV
+55 
-60 AETIGAP
+60 
-67 IEQQVNGVENMLY
+67 GVENMLY
-80 MSSQSNGDGSYAL
+80 MSSQSNSDGSYVL
-93 NITFKLGTN
+93 TVTFKLGTN
-102 LDTAQVLVQNR
+102 LDTAQVLTQNR

-123 DVRRNGVSVKKMS
+123 DVRRNGVAVKKQS
-136 SSMMMVVNLVSPD
+136 ASMMMVVNLISPD
-149 GRFDALYLGNYAILQ
+149 NRFDALYLGNYAILQ
-164 LKDALARVNGV
+164 LKDALARVDGV

-184 YSMRIWLDPEKLS
+184 YSMRIWLDPEKLA

-226 VPEGTAFQY
+226 APNTVAFQY
-235 TVTAQGRLTSPEQFE
+235 TVNTQGRLTSPEEFD
-250 QIVVKQGKMGEIVR
+250 QIVVKQGTRGEIVR
-264 LGDIGRAELGAKSY
+264 LGDIGRAELGARSY
-278 SIESTLD
+278 SIDSTLD
-285 GQPTVGLAIY
+285 GRPTVGLAIY
-295 QQPGGNAIDT
+295 QQPGGNALET
-305 AHAIRKL
+305 AKSIRKL

-328 EYDTTGFVQE
+328 DYDTTGFVQE
-338 SITSVVHTLFEA
+338 SVNSVVHTLFEA
-350 IVLVILVVLVF
+350 IALVILVVLLF
-361 LQSWRATVIPLIAV
+361 LQSWRATIIPLIAV

-414 VVENVERNLGLG
+414 VVEKVESNLHLG
-426 MGPVEA
+426 MLPVAA

-447 ALVLTAVFVPTAF
+447 SLVLTAVFVPTAF

-496 LLLQPHGAKKDLFTR
+496 ILLRPPGEKKDAFGRLLDSLF
-511 FLDGALGWFF
+511 GWLF
-521 RGFNAI
+521 RGFNAV
-527 FEKVAEK
+527 FEKVAAR
-534 YGGGVARLTR
+534 YGTIVASLTR
-544 MTALI
+544 MTVIVGILYIAL
-549 SAIYLGLLVL
+549 LGL
-559 TGFGF
+559 TGLGF

-589 STINRTRAVSAMADE
+589 ASMNRTNEVAAAADKIIRE
-604 ILRKTHGVAHTLVIN
+604 TPGVAHSLVIS
-619 GMSVVSGANLPNAA
+619 GLSVVSGSNIPNAA
-633 TIFVILDE
+633 TIFVILDGFE
-641 FSERKSADL
+641 KRKAPGL
-650 SGPAIAR
+650 SGASIAR
-657 KVNAALSKIPQAL
+657 TLNARLSQIPQAIT
-670 MGVFGPP
+670 GVFGPP

-689 LMVQDRGGMGYNAL
+689 LMVQDRGGMGYDAL
-703 EEATQSL
+703 EEATQNL
-710 VDTASKDKN
+710 VGAASKTVGLTN
-719 LAGVFTSF
+719 VFSSF

-737 IDRVKAKTLN
+737 IDRVKAKTLD

-758 ISLGSAYVNDI
+758 ISLGSSYVNDI

-777 VNAQADSRFRVVPSD
+777 VNAQADSRFRLVPED
-792 ILQLQARSNSG
+792 ILKLQARSNSG
-803 AIVPLATLASVT
+803 AMVPLATLGAVS
-815 EITAPASVTRYNL
+815 EITAPGSVTRYNL
-828 YPAADVVGSTAPGV
+828 YPAADIVGGTATGV

-847 VSIME
+847 ATIME
-852 NLATK
+852 RLAK
-857 TLPRSMGFE
+857 QNLPRSMGFE

-912 VPMSLLSSIGG
+912 VPMCLLSAIAG
-923 VLMRRM
+923 VLLRGL

-960 EDAGKDR
+960 EDTGKDH
-967 FAAVTE
+967 FTAVVE
-973 ACRLRL
+973 ACRMRL

-993 VPLVLASGPGAEMR
+993 LPLVLASGPGSEMR
-1007 QALGTAVFFGM
+1007 QALGTAVFSGM

-1033 VIIRKFSK
+1033 VMIRGVSK
-1041 KKESASAASSGRING
+1041 KAALTVS
-1056 PFSAR
+1056 

>member
-1 MNISHFFIAR
+1 VNISHFFIAR

-16 VLSIVIVIVGA
+16 VLSILITLVGA
-27 VALVTLPIA
+27 VALITLPIA

-55 DAQTV
+55 NAQTV

-80 MSSQSNGDGSYAL
+80 MSSQSNSDGSYAL
-93 NITFKLGTN
+93 SITFKLGTN

-123 DVRRNGVSVKKMS
+123 DVRRNGVAVKKMS
-136 SSMMMVVNLVSPD
+136 SSMMMVVNLVSPGGD
-149 GRFDALYLGNYAILQ
+149 YDALYLGNYAILQ

-184 YSMRIWLDPEKLS
+184 YSMRIWLDPEKLA
-197 ARGLAAEDVVAA
+197 ARGLSAEDVVSA

-218 AGTIGAPP
+218 AGLIGAPP
-226 VPEGTAFQY
+226 VPAGTAFQY
-235 TVTAQGRLTSPEQFE
+235 TVNTQGRLTTTEEFE
-250 QIVVKQGKMGEIVR
+250 QIVVKHGSRGEIVR
-264 LGDIGRAELGAKSY
+264 LGDVGRAELGAKDY

-285 GQPTVGLAIY
+285 GLPTVGIAIY
-295 QQPGGNAIDT
+295 QQPGGNALET
-305 AHAIRKL
+305 AKNIRKL

-328 EYDTTGFVQE
+328 DYDTTGFIQE
-338 SITSVVHTLFEA
+338 SVNSVVHTLFEA
-350 IVLVILVVLVF
+350 IALVILVVLLF

-387 AFGFSLNNIS
+387 ALGFSLNNIS

-414 VVENVERNLGLG
+414 VVENVERNLALG
-426 MGPVEA
+426 MGAVEA

-479 TIISAF
+479 TLISAF

-496 LLLQPHGAKKDLFTR
+496 ILLKPHSAKKDWFTR
-511 FLDGALGWFF
+511 LLDTLLGWFF
-521 RGFNAI
+521 RGFNRV
-527 FEKVAEK
+527 FDRLAER
-534 YGGGVARLTR
+534 YGKAVARLTR
-544 MTALI
+544 MTALV
-549 SAIYLGLLVL
+549 SVIYLGLLGL
-559 TGFGF
+559 TAAGFW
-564 LKTPVGFI
+564 KTPVGFI

-589 STINRTRAVSAMADE
+589 ASIVRTKEVAAIADKIIRSTP
-604 ILRKTHGVAHTLVIN
+604 GVAHSLVIN
-619 GMSVVSGANLPNAA
+619 GLSVVSGSNLSNAA
-633 TIFVILDE
+633 TIFIILEE
-641 FSERKSADL
+641 FEHRRSPEL
-650 SGPAIAR
+650 TGPAIAR
-657 KVNAALSKIPQAL
+657 KLNAALSSIPQAL
-670 MGVFGPP
+670 TGVFGPP

-689 LMVQDRGGMGYNAL
+689 MMVQDRGGMGFDAL
-703 EEATQSL
+703 EEATENL
-710 VDTASKDKN
+710 VAAGSKNRD

-737 IDRVKAKTLN
+737 IDRVKAKSLN

-758 ISLGSAYVNDI
+758 ISLGSTYVNDI

-777 VNAQADSRFRVVPSD
+777 VNAQADSRFRVVPED

-803 AIVPLATLASVT
+803 AMVPLATLGTVA
-815 EITAPASVTRYNL
+815 EITAPATVLRYNL
-828 YPAADVVGSTAPGV
+828 YPSADIVGATAPGV

-847 VSIME
+847 VSIMGALAKE
-852 NLATK
+852 N
-857 TLPRSMGFE
+857 LPRSMGYE

-912 VPMSLLSSIGG
+912 VPMCLLSAIGG
-923 VLMRRM
+923 VLLRGM

-960 EDAGKDR
+960 EDNGKDR
-967 FAAVTE
+967 RAAVTE

-993 VPLVLASGPGAEMR
+993 VPLVLASGPGSEMR
-1007 QALGTAVFFGM
+1007 QALGTAVFSGM

-1033 VIIRKFSK
+1033 VLIRQFTAKRK
-1041 KKESASAASSGRING
+1041 TGT
-1056 PFSAR
+1056 P

>member
-16 VLSIVIVIVGA
+16 VLSIIIAIVGG
-27 VALVTLPIA
+27 VALLSLPVA

-55 DAQTV
+55 DAKTV
-60 AETIGAP
+60 AETVGAP

-80 MSSQSNGDGSYAL
+80 MSSQSNSDGSYGL
-93 NITFKLGTN
+93 TVTFKLGTN
-102 LDTAQVLVQNR
+102 LDTAQVLTQNR

-123 DVRRNGVSVKKMS
+123 DVRRNGVSVKKQS
-136 SSMMMVVNLVSPD
+136 ASMMMVVNLVSPD
-149 GRFDALYLGNYAILQ
+149 KRFDALYLGNYAILQ
-164 LKDALARVNGV
+164 LKDALARVQGV

-184 YSMRIWLDPEKLS
+184 YSMRIWLDPEKLA
-197 ARGLAAEDVVAA
+197 ARGLAAQDVVAS
-209 IREQNVQVA
+209 IQEQNVQVA
-218 AGTIGAPP
+218 AGVVGAPP
-226 VPEGTAFQY
+226 AGSKIAFQY
-235 TVTAQGRLTSPEQFE
+235 TVNAQGRLTTPEEFE
-250 QIVVKQGKMGEIVR
+250 QIVVKQGKRGEIVR
-264 LGDIGRAELGAKSY
+264 LRDVGRAELGARDY
-278 SIESTLD
+278 SIDSTLD
-285 GQPTVGLAIY
+285 GRPTVGIAIY
-295 QQPGGNAIDT
+295 QQPGGNALDT
-305 AHAIRKL
+305 AKKIRAL
-312 MEELKTRFPAG
+312 MEEMKGRFPDG
-323 MEYRI
+323 LEYQI
-328 EYDTTGFVQE
+328 AYDTTGFVQE
-338 SITSVVHTLFEA
+338 SVTSVVHTLFEA
-350 IVLVILVVLVF
+350 IALVILVVLLF
-361 LQSWRATVIPLIAV
+361 LQSWRATLIPLIAV

-414 VVENVERNLGLG
+414 VVENVERNLHLG

-432 AKKAMDEVFGAVIAV
+432 ARKAMDEVFGAVVAV

-460 ITGISG
+460 IPGISG

-496 LLLQPHGAKKDLFTR
+496 ILLQPPGAKKDAFSRL
-511 FLDGALGWFF
+511 LDALLGWLF
-521 RGFNAI
+521 RGFN
-527 FEKVAEK
+527 VAFQKTEHL
-534 YGGGVARLTR
+534 YGSVVARLVRVTAVIAVVYFGLLGL
-544 MTALI
+544 TAL
-549 SAIYLGLLVL
+549 
-559 TGFGF
+559 GF
-564 LKTPVGFI
+564 LKAPVGFI

-589 STINRTRAVSAMADE
+589 SSVNRTRNISAMADE
-604 ILRKTHGVAHTLVIN
+604 IIRGTPGVAHTLVIN
-619 GMSVVSGANLPNAA
+619 GLSVVSGSNLPNAA
-633 TIFVILDE
+633 TIFIILDGFE
-641 FSERKSADL
+641 HRKSADL

-657 KVNAALSKIPQAL
+657 KLNATLSQIPQAL
-670 MGVFGPP
+670 TGVFGPP

-689 LMVQDRGGMGYNAL
+689 LMVQDRGGAGFGAL
-703 EEATQSL
+703 EEATRNL
-710 VDTASKDKN
+710 VDAANNNRDLAS
-719 LAGVFTSF
+719 VFTSF
-727 SSGTPQLFVD
+727 SSGTPQIYLD

-758 ISLGSAYVNDI
+758 ISLGSAYVNDL
-769 TLFGRSFQ
+769 TLFGRSYK
-777 VNAQADSRFRVVPSD
+777 VNAQADSRFRESPND
-792 ILQLQARSNSG
+792 ILNLKARSSSG
-803 AIVPLATLASVT
+803 AMVPLGTLGTVK
-815 EITAPASVTRYNL
+815 EITAPATVLRYNL
-828 YPAADVVGSTAPGV
+828 YPAADIVGGTAPGV

-852 NLATK
+852 NLAK
-857 TLPRSMGFE
+857 KSLPRSMGFE

-874 ILAGNVALFVFPLC
+874 ILAGNVALFIFPLC

-903 SLPMAIILI
+903 SLPMAIIII
-912 VPMSLLSSIGG
+912 VPMCLLSAIAG
-923 VLMRRM
+923 VLLRGL

-960 EDAGKDR
+960 EDTGKDR
-967 FAAVTE
+967 FEAVVE
-973 ACRLRL
+973 SCRLRL

-993 VPLVLASGPGAEMR
+993 VPLVIASGPGSEMR
-1007 QALGTAVFFGM
+1007 QALGTAVFSGM

-1033 VIIRKFSK
+1033 VIIRRFSK
-1041 KKESASAASSGRING
+1041 KTSPAA
-1056 PFSAR
+1056 

>member
-16 VLSIVIVIVGA
+16 VLSIIIAIVGG
-27 VALVTLPIA
+27 VALLSLPVA

-55 DAQTV
+55 DAKTV
-60 AETIGAP
+60 AETVGAP
-67 IEQQVNGVENMLY
+67 VEQQVNGVENMLY
-80 MSSQSNGDGSYAL
+80 MSSQSNSDGSYSL
-93 NITFKLGTN
+93 TVTFKLGTN
-102 LDTAQVLVQNR
+102 LDTAQMLTQNR

-123 DVRRNGVSVKKMS
+123 DVRRNGVSVKKQS
-136 SSMMMVVNLVSPD
+136 ASMMMVVNLVSPD
-149 GRFDALYLGNYAILQ
+149 KRFDSLYLGNYAILQ
-164 LKDALARVNGV
+164 LKDALARVPGV

-184 YSMRIWLDPEKLS
+184 YSMRVWLDPEKLA
-197 ARGLAAEDVVAA
+197 ARGLAAQDVVAS
-209 IREQNVQVA
+209 IQEQNVQVA
-218 AGTIGAPP
+218 AGVVGAPP
-226 VPEGTAFQY
+226 SGQKTAFQY
-235 TVTAQGRLTSPEQFE
+235 TVNAQGRLTSPDEFE
-250 QIVVKQGKMGEIVR
+250 QIVVKQGKRGEIVR
-264 LGDIGRAELGAKSY
+264 LRDVGRAELGARDY
-278 SIESTLD
+278 SIDSTLD
-285 GQPTVGLAIY
+285 GRPTTGIAIY
-295 QQPGGNAIDT
+295 QQPGGNALDT
-305 AHAIRKL
+305 AKKIRAL
-312 MEELKTRFPAG
+312 MEEMKVRFPDG
-323 MEYRI
+323 LEYQI
-328 EYDTTGFVQE
+328 AYDTTGFVQE
-338 SITSVVHTLFEA
+338 SVSSVVHTLFEA
-350 IVLVILVVLVF
+350 IALVILVVLLF
-361 LQSWRATVIPLIAV
+361 LQSWRATLIPLIAV

-414 VVENVERNLGLG
+414 VVENVERNLHLG
-426 MGPVEA
+426 MGPAEA
-432 AKKAMDEVFGAVIAV
+432 ARKAMDEVFGAVVAV

-460 ITGISG
+460 IPGISG

-496 LLLQPHGAKKDLFTR
+496 ILLQPPGAKKDAFSRL
-511 FLDGALGWFF
+511 LDALLGWLF
-521 RGFNAI
+521 RGFNAV
-527 FEKVAEK
+527 FGKTELL
-534 YGGGVARLTR
+534 YGAAVARLVR
-544 MTALI
+544 MTAVI
-549 SAIYLGLLVL
+549 AVVYLGLLGL
-559 TGFGF
+559 TALGF
-564 LKTPVGFI
+564 LKAPVGFI

-589 STINRTRAVSAMADE
+589 SSINRTRNVSAMADE
-604 ILRKTHGVAHTLVIN
+604 IIRRTPGVAHSLVIN
-619 GMSVVSGANLPNAA
+619 GLSVVSGSNLPNAA
-633 TIFVILDE
+633 TIFIILDGFE
-641 FSERKSADL
+641 HRKSANL

-657 KVNAALSKIPQAL
+657 KLNADLSQIPQAL
-670 MGVFGPP
+670 TGVFGPP

-689 LMVQDRGGMGYNAL
+689 LMVQDRGGAGFGAL
-703 EEATQSL
+703 EEATRNL
-710 VDTASKDKN
+710 VDAANANRD
-719 LAGVFTSF
+719 LANVFTSF
-727 SSGTPQLFVD
+727 SSGTPQIYLD

-758 ISLGSAYVNDI
+758 ISLGSAYVNDL
-769 TLFGRSFQ
+769 TLFGRSYK
-777 VNAQADSRFRVVPSD
+777 VNAQADSRFRESPGD
-792 ILQLQARSNSG
+792 ILNLKARSSSG
-803 AIVPLATLASVT
+803 AMVPLGTLGSVK
-815 EITAPASVTRYNL
+815 EVTAPATVLRYNL
-828 YPAADVVGSTAPGV
+828 YPAADIVGGTPPGV

-852 NLATK
+852 NLAK
-857 TLPRSMGFE
+857 KSLPRSMGFE

-874 ILAGNVALFVFPLC
+874 ILAGNVALFIFPLC

-923 VLMRRM
+923 VLLRGL

-967 FAAVTE
+967 FEAVVE
-973 ACRLRL
+973 SCRLRL

-993 VPLVLASGPGAEMR
+993 VPLVIASGPGSEMR
-1007 QALGTAVFFGM
+1007 QALGTAVFSGM

-1033 VIIRKFSK
+1033 VIIRGFSK
-1041 KKESASAASSGRING
+1041 KRES
-1056 PFSAR
+1056 

>member
-11 PIFAS
+11 PIFAA
-16 VLSIVIVIVGA
+16 VLSIVITIVGA
-27 VALVTLPIA
+27 VALITLPVA

-55 DAQTV
+55 NAATI

-80 MSSQSNGDGSYAL
+80 MSSQSNSDGSYSL

-123 DVRRNGVSVKKMS
+123 DVRRNGVAVKKMS
-136 SSMMMVVNLVSPD
+136 SSMMMIVNLISPD
-149 GRFDALYLGNYAILQ
+149 GKFDALYLGNYAILQ
-164 LKDALARVNGV
+164 LKDSLARVAGV
-175 GDISIFGYE
+175 GDISVFGYE
-184 YSMRIWLDPEKLS
+184 YSMRIWLDPEKL
-197 ARGLAAEDVVAA
+197 AALGLAAEDVVAA

-218 AGTIGAPP
+218 AGIIGAPP
-226 VPEGTAFQY
+226 VPNGTAFQY
-235 TVTAQGRLTSPEQFE
+235 TVTTQGRLSTAEQFE
-250 QIVVKQGKMGEIVR
+250 EIVVKQGARGQVVR
-264 LGDIGRAELGAKSY
+264 LRDVGRAELGARSY
-278 SIESTLD
+278 SIDSTLD
-285 GQPTVGLAIY
+285 GLPTVGLAIY
-295 QQPGGNAIDT
+295 QQPGGNALDT
-305 AHAIRKL
+305 AKNIRKL
-312 MEELKTRFPAG
+312 MEEMKGRFPAG
-323 MEYRI
+323 LEYRI
-328 EYDTTGFVQE
+328 RYDTTGFVEE
-338 SITSVVHTLFEA
+338 SVKSVVHTLFEA
-350 IVLVILVVLVF
+350 VALVILVVLLF
-361 LQSWRATVIPLIAV
+361 LQSWRATIIPLIAV
-375 PVSLIGTFAAMA
+375 PVSLVGTFAAMA

-426 MGPVEA
+426 MGAVEA

-479 TIISAF
+479 TLISAF

-496 LLLQPHGAKKDLFTR
+496 LLLQPHGSKKDVLTR
-511 FLDGALGWFF
+511 MLDASLGWFF
-521 RGFNAI
+521 RGFNAA
-527 FEKVAEK
+527 FDKLAER
-534 YGGGVARLTR
+534 YGRAVARLTR

-549 SAIYLGLLVL
+549 AALYIGLLGL
-559 TGFGF
+559 TGLGF

-589 STINRTRAVSAMADE
+589 ATINRTKAISAIADD
-604 ILRKTHGVAHTLVIN
+604 IIRQTPGVAHTLVIN
-619 GMSVVSGANLPNAA
+619 GLSVVSGSNLSNAA

-641 FSERKSADL
+641 FGERKSPELA
-650 SGPAIAR
+650 GPAIAR
-657 KVNAALSKIPQAL
+657 ALNARLSQIPQAL
-670 MGVFGPP
+670 TGVFGPP

-689 LMVQDRGGMGYNAL
+689 LMVQDRGGMGFDAL
-703 EEATQSL
+703 AEAT
-710 VDTASKDKN
+710 KN
-719 LAGVFTSF
+719 LAADANANADITGAFTSF
-727 SSGTPQLFVD
+727 SAATPQLYVE
-737 IDRVKAKTLN
+737 IDRVKAKSLN
-747 VPLSNIFSTLQ
+747 VPLSNVFSTLQ
-758 ISLGSAYVNDI
+758 IFLGSSYVNDL

-777 VNAQADSRFRVVPSD
+777 VNAQADSMFRVLPED
-792 ILQLQARSNSG
+792 ILKLQARSSSG
-803 AIVPLATLASVT
+803 AMVPLATLGDVR
-815 EITAPASVTRYNL
+815 EITAPATVTRYNL
-828 YPAADVVGSTAPGV
+828 YPAADIVGSTAPGV

-847 VSIME
+847 VTIMQ
-852 NLATK
+852 NLAAK
-857 TLPRSMGFE
+857 SLPRSMGFE

-874 ILAGNVALFVFPLC
+874 ILAGNVALFIFPLC

-903 SLPMAIILI
+903 SLPLTIILI
-912 VPMSLLSSIGG
+912 VPMCLLSAIGG
-923 VLMRRM
+923 VLLRGL

-967 FAAVTE
+967 FEAVAE

-993 VPLVLASGPGAEMR
+993 LPLVIASGPGAEMR
-1007 QALGTAVFFGM
+1007 QALGTAVFSGM

-1033 VIIRKFSK
+1033 VIIRRI
-1041 KKESASAASSGRING
+1041 SAKRAAKAGAPAGS
-1056 PFSAR
+1056 

>member
-1 MNISHFFIAR
+1 VNISRFFIDR

-16 VLSIVIVIVGA
+16 VLSIIITIVGA
-27 VALVTLPIA
+27 VALMTLPIA

-55 DAQTV
+55 NAQTV

-80 MSSQSNGDGSYAL
+80 MSSQSNGDGSYSL
-93 NITFKLGTN
+93 TVTFKLGTN
-102 LDTAQVLVQNR
+102 LDTAQVLTQNR

-123 DVRRNGVSVKKMS
+123 DVRRSGVAVKKQS
-136 SSMMMVVNLVSPD
+136 ASMMMIVNLVSPD
-149 GRFDALYLGNYAILQ
+149 KRFDALYLGNYAILQ
-164 LKDALARVNGV
+164 LKDALARVEGV
-175 GDISIFGYE
+175 GDIMIFGYE
-184 YSMRIWLDPEKLS
+184 YSMRIWLDPEKLA
-197 ARGLAAEDVVAA
+197 ARGLAAEDVVAS

-218 AGTIGAPP
+218 AGVVGAPP
-226 VPEGTAFQY
+226 AGPNTAFQY
-235 TVTAQGRLTSPEQFE
+235 TVNAQGRLASTEEFE
-250 QIVVKQGKMGEIVR
+250 QIVVKQGKRGEVVR
-264 LGDIGRAELGAKSY
+264 LGDIGRAELGARNY

-285 GQPTVGLAIY
+285 GRETVGIAIY
-295 QQPGGNAIDT
+295 QQPGGNALGT
-305 AHAIRKL
+305 AKKIRAL
-312 MEELKTRFPAG
+312 MEEMKLRFPDG

-328 EYDTTGFVQE
+328 DYDTTGFVEE
-338 SITSVVHTLFEA
+338 SVNSVVHTLFEA
-350 IVLVILVVLVF
+350 IALVILVVLIF

-414 VVENVERNLGLG
+414 VVENVERNLHLG

-432 AKKAMDEVFGAVIAV
+432 ARKAMEEVFGAVVAV

-460 ITGISG
+460 IPGISG

-479 TIISAF
+479 TVISAF

-496 LLLQPHGAKKDLFTR
+496 ILLQPPGAKKDVFAR
-511 FLDGALGWFF
+511 VLDALLGWLF
-521 RGFNAI
+521 RGFNRLFGKVESLYGAI
-527 FEKVAEK
+527 
-534 YGGGVARLTR
+534 VARLVRATAFIAIIYAGLLGL
-544 MTALI
+544 TAL
-549 SAIYLGLLVL
+549 
-559 TGFGF
+559 GFI
-564 LKTPVGFI
+564 KAPVGFI

-589 STINRTRAVSAMADE
+589 ASITRTKAVSEAAGQ
-604 ILRKTHGVAHTLVIN
+604 IIRKTPGVAHALVIN
-619 GMSVVSGANLPNAA
+619 GLSVVSGSNLSNAA
-633 TIFVILDE
+633 TIFIILDD
-641 FSERKSADL
+641 FDRRKSDAL
-650 SGPAIAR
+650 TGPAIAR
-657 KVNAALSKIPQAL
+657 KLNGLLSQIPQAL
-670 MGVFGPP
+670 TGVFGPP

-689 LMVQDRGGMGYNAL
+689 LMVQDRGGAGFGAL
-703 EEATQSL
+703 EEAAQ
-710 VDTASKDKN
+710 N
-719 LAGVFTSF
+719 LAGATHDNRSLSNVFSSF
-727 SSGTPQLFVD
+727 SSGTPQIFLD

-747 VPLSNIFSTLQ
+747 VPLGNVFSTLQ
-758 ISLGSAYVNDI
+758 IELGSSYVNDI

-777 VNAQADSRFRVVPSD
+777 VNAQAGSKFRESPDD
-792 ILQLQARSNSG
+792 ILKLKARSSSG
-803 AIVPLATLASVT
+803 AMVPLGTLAAVS
-815 EITAPASVTRYNL
+815 EITAPASVLRYNL
-828 YPAADVVGSTAPGV
+828 YPAADIVGSTAAGA

-847 VSIME
+847 VAIMQE
-852 NLATK
+852 LAKKNL
-857 TLPRSMGFE
+857 PPSMGFE

-874 ILAGNVALFVFPLC
+874 ILAGNVALFIFPLC

-903 SLPMAIILI
+903 TLPLAIILI
-912 VPMSLLSSIGG
+912 VPMCLLSAIGG
-923 VLMRRM
+923 VLLRGM

-947 KNAILIVEFAKQL
+947 KNAILIVEFSKQL

-967 FAAVTE
+967 FAAAAE

-993 VPLVLASGPGAEMR
+993 VPLVVASGPGSEMR
-1007 QALGTAVFFGM
+1007 QALGTAVFSGM

-1033 VIIRKFSK
+1033 VIIRKFS
-1041 KKESASAASSGRING
+1041 SPSRPI
-1056 PFSAR
+1056 

>member
-16 VLSIVIVIVGA
+16 VLSIIIAIVGG
-27 VALVTLPIA
+27 VALLSLPVA

-55 DAQTV
+55 DAKTV
-60 AETIGAP
+60 AETVGAP
-67 IEQQVNGVENMLY
+67 VEQQVNGVENMLY
-80 MSSQSNGDGSYAL
+80 MSSQSNSDGSYSL
-93 NITFKLGTN
+93 TVTFKLGTN
-102 LDTAQVLVQNR
+102 LDTAQMLTQNR

-123 DVRRNGVSVKKMS
+123 DVRRNGVSVKKQS
-136 SSMMMVVNLVSPD
+136 ASMMMVVNLVSPD
-149 GRFDALYLGNYAILQ
+149 KRFDSLYLGNYAILQ
-164 LKDALARVNGV
+164 LKDALARVPGV

-184 YSMRIWLDPEKLS
+184 YSMRVWLDPEKLA
-197 ARGLAAEDVVAA
+197 ARGLAAQDVVAS
-209 IREQNVQVA
+209 IQEQNVQVA
-218 AGTIGAPP
+218 AGVVGAPP
-226 VPEGTAFQY
+226 SGQKTAFQY
-235 TVTAQGRLTSPEQFE
+235 TVNAQGRLTSPDEFE
-250 QIVVKQGKMGEIVR
+250 QIVVKQGKRGEIVR
-264 LGDIGRAELGAKSY
+264 LRDVGRAELGARDY
-278 SIESTLD
+278 SIDSTLD
-285 GQPTVGLAIY
+285 GQPTVGIAIY
-295 QQPGGNAIDT
+295 QQPGGNALDT
-305 AHAIRKL
+305 AKKIRAL
-312 MEELKTRFPAG
+312 MEEMKVRFPDG
-323 MEYRI
+323 LEYQI
-328 EYDTTGFVQE
+328 AYDTTGFVQE
-338 SITSVVHTLFEA
+338 SVSSVVHTLFEA
-350 IVLVILVVLVF
+350 IALVILVVLLF
-361 LQSWRATVIPLIAV
+361 LQSWRATLIPLVAV
-375 PVSLIGTFAAMA
+375 PVSLVGTFAAMA

-414 VVENVERNLGLG
+414 VVENVERNLHLG
-426 MGPVEA
+426 MGPAEA
-432 AKKAMDEVFGAVIAV
+432 ARKAMDEVFGAVVAV

-460 ITGISG
+460 IPGISG

-496 LLLQPHGAKKDLFTR
+496 ILLQPPGAKKDAFSRL
-511 FLDGALGWFF
+511 LDALLGWLF
-521 RGFNAI
+521 RGFNAV
-527 FEKVAEK
+527 FGKTELL
-534 YGGGVARLTR
+534 YGAAVARLVR
-544 MTALI
+544 MTAVI
-549 SAIYLGLLVL
+549 AVVYLGLLGL
-559 TGFGF
+559 TALGF
-564 LKTPVGFI
+564 LKAPVGFI

-589 STINRTRAVSAMADE
+589 SSINRTRNVSAMADE
-604 ILRKTHGVAHTLVIN
+604 IIRRTPGVAHSLVIN
-619 GMSVVSGANLPNAA
+619 GLSVVSGSNLPNAA
-633 TIFVILDE
+633 TIFIILDGFE
-641 FSERKSADL
+641 HRKSANL

-657 KVNAALSKIPQAL
+657 KLNADLSQIPQAL
-670 MGVFGPP
+670 TGVFGPP

-689 LMVQDRGGMGYNAL
+689 LMVQDRGGAGFGAL
-703 EEATQSL
+703 EEATRNL
-710 VDTASKDKN
+710 VDAANANRD
-719 LAGVFTSF
+719 LANVFTSF
-727 SSGTPQLFVD
+727 SSGTPQIYLD

-758 ISLGSAYVNDI
+758 ISLGSAYVNDL
-769 TLFGRSFQ
+769 TLFGRSYK
-777 VNAQADSRFRVVPSD
+777 VNAQADSRFRESPGD
-792 ILQLQARSNSG
+792 ILNLKARSSSG
-803 AIVPLATLASVT
+803 AMVPLGTLGSVK
-815 EITAPASVTRYNL
+815 EVTAPATVLRYNL
-828 YPAADVVGSTAPGV
+828 YPAADIVGGTPPGV

-852 NLATK
+852 NLAK
-857 TLPRSMGFE
+857 KSLPRSMGFE

-874 ILAGNVALFVFPLC
+874 ILAGNVALFIFPLC

-923 VLMRRM
+923 VLLRGL

-967 FAAVTE
+967 FEAVVE
-973 ACRLRL
+973 SCRLRL

-993 VPLVLASGPGAEMR
+993 VPLVIASGPGSEMR
-1007 QALGTAVFFGM
+1007 QALGTAVFSGM

-1033 VIIRKFSK
+1033 VIIRGFSK
-1041 KKESASAASSGRING
+1041 KRES
-1056 PFSAR
+1056 

>member
-1 MNISHFFIAR
+1 VNISHFFIAR
-11 PIFAS
+11 PIFAA
-16 VLSIVIVIVGA
+16 VLSIVITIVGA
-27 VALVTLPIA
+27 VALITLPIA

-55 DAQTV
+55 NAATI

-80 MSSQSNGDGSYAL
+80 MSSQSNSDGSYSL

-136 SSMMMVVNLVSPD
+136 SSMMMIVNLVSPD

-164 LKDALARVNGV
+164 LKDSLARVAGV
-175 GDISIFGYE
+175 GDINVFGYE
-184 YSMRIWLDPEKLS
+184 YSMRIWLDPEKL
-197 ARGLAAEDVVAA
+197 AALGLAAEDVVAA

-218 AGTIGAPP
+218 AGMIGAPP
-226 VPEGTAFQY
+226 VPDGTAFQY
-235 TVTAQGRLTSPEQFE
+235 TVTTQGRLSTAEEFE
-250 QIVVKQGKMGEIVR
+250 EIVVKQGAMGQIVR
-264 LGDIGRAELGAKSY
+264 LGDVGRAELGARSY
-278 SIESTLD
+278 SIDSTLD
-285 GQPTVGLAIY
+285 GLPTVGLAIY
-295 QQPGGNAIDT
+295 QQPGGNALET
-305 AHAIRKL
+305 AKSIRKL
-312 MEELKTRFPAG
+312 MEEMKARFPTG

-328 EYDTTGFVQE
+328 RYDTTGFVQE
-338 SITSVVHTLFEA
+338 SVSSVVHTLFEA
-350 IVLVILVVLVF
+350 IALVILVVLVF

-375 PVSLIGTFAAMA
+375 PVSLVGTFAAMA

-414 VVENVERNLGLG
+414 VVENVERNLALG
-426 MGPVEA
+426 MGAVEA
-432 AKKAMDEVFGAVIAV
+432 AKKAMEEVFGAVVAV

-479 TIISAF
+479 TLISAF

-496 LLLQPHGAKKDLFTR
+496 LLLQPHGAKKDRLTR
-511 FLDGALGWFF
+511 ILDASLGWFF
-521 RGFNAI
+521 RGFNTI
-527 FEKVAEK
+527 FDKVADR
-534 YGGGVARLTR
+534 YGRAVARLTR

-549 SAIYLGLLVL
+549 AALYIGLLGLTVL
-559 TGFGF
+559 GF

-589 STINRTRAVSAMADE
+589 ATINRTKAIAAIADD
-604 ILRKTHGVAHTLVIN
+604 IIRKTPGVAHALVIN
-619 GMSVVSGANLPNAA
+619 GLSVVSGSNLSNAA

-641 FSERKSADL
+641 FGERKSPEL

-657 KVNAALSKIPQAL
+657 ALNARLSQIPQAL
-670 MGVFGPP
+670 TAVFGPP

-689 LMVQDRGGMGYNAL
+689 LMVQDRGGMGFDAL
-703 EEATQSL
+703 ADATRSLAAEAN
-710 VDTASKDKN
+710 KN
-719 LAGVFTSF
+719 PDISGAFTSF
-727 SSGTPQLFVD
+727 SSGTPQLYVE
-737 IDRVKAKTLN
+737 IDRVKAKSLN
-747 VPLSNIFSTLQ
+747 VPLSNVFSTLQ
-758 ISLGSAYVNDI
+758 IYLGSSYVNDL

-777 VNAQADSRFRVVPSD
+777 VNAQADSMFRVVPED
-792 ILQLQARSNSG
+792 ILKLQARSNSG
-803 AIVPLATLASVT
+803 AMVPLATLGDVT
-815 EITAPASVTRYNL
+815 EITAPATVTRYNL
-828 YPAADVVGSTAPGV
+828 YPAADIVGSTAPGV

-847 VSIME
+847 VTIMQ
-852 NLATK
+852 NLATSS
-857 TLPRSMGFE
+857 LPRSMGFE

-874 ILAGNVALFVFPLC
+874 IIAGNVALFIFPLC

-903 SLPMAIILI
+903 SLPLTIILI
-912 VPMSLLSSIGG
+912 VPMCLLSAIGG
-923 VLMRRM
+923 VLLRGL

-967 FAAVTE
+967 FEAVAE

-993 VPLVLASGPGAEMR
+993 LPLVIASGPGAEMR
-1007 QALGTAVFFGM
+1007 QALGTAVFSGM

-1033 VIIRKFSK
+1033 VIIRRISGGR
-1041 KKESASAASSGRING
+1041 AAKAETPAGS
-1056 PFSAR
+1056 

>member
-1 MNISHFFIAR
+1 VNISHFFIAR

-48 ATSYPGA
+48 ATTYPGA

-226 VPEGTAFQY
+226 VPDGTKFQY
-235 TVTAQGRLTSPEQFE
+235 TVTAQGRLTSPDQFE

-278 SIESTLD
+278 TIESTLD
-285 GQPTVGLAIY
+285 GKPTVGLAIY

-375 PVSLIGTFAAMA
+375 PVSLVGTFAAMA

-432 AKKAMDEVFGAVIAV
+432 SKKAMDEVFGAVIAV

-496 LLLQPHGAKKDLFTR
+496 ILLQPHGAKKDLFTR
-511 FLDGALGWFF
+511 LLDGAFGWFF
-521 RGFNAI
+521 RGFNAV

-534 YGGGVARLTR
+534 YGGGVARLIR
-544 MTALI
+544 MTAFI
-549 SAIYLGLLVL
+549 TAIYLGLLVL

-589 STINRTRAVSAMADE
+589 STINRTKAVSAAADE
-604 ILRKTHGVAHTLVIN
+604 ILRKTHGVAHTIVIN
-619 GMSVVSGANLPNAA
+619 GMSIVSGSNRPNAA

-657 KVNAALSKIPQAL
+657 KVNAALSQLPQAL
-670 MGVFGPP
+670 IGVFGPP

-689 LMVQDRGGMGYNAL
+689 LMVQDRGGMGYDAL

-719 LAGVFTSF
+719 LAGVFSSF

-777 VNAQADSRFRVVPSD
+777 VNAQADSRFRVVPGD

-803 AIVPLATLASVT
+803 AMVPLATLASVS

-852 NLATK
+852 NLATR

-1033 VIIRKFSK
+1033 VIIQKFSK
-1041 KKESASAASSGRING
+1041 KKEGSSV
-1056 PFSAR
+1056 A

>member
-48 ATSYPGA
+48 ATTYPGA

-226 VPEGTAFQY
+226 VPEGTKFQY
-235 TVTAQGRLTSPEQFE
+235 TVTAQGRLTSPDQFE

-278 SIESTLD
+278 TIESTLD
-285 GQPTVGLAIY
+285 GKPTVGLAIY

-375 PVSLIGTFAAMA
+375 PVSLVGTFAAMA

-432 AKKAMDEVFGAVIAV
+432 SKKAMDEVFGAVIAV

-496 LLLQPHGAKKDLFTR
+496 ILLQPHGAKKDLFTR
-511 FLDGALGWFF
+511 LLDGAFGWFF
-521 RGFNAI
+521 RGFNAV

-534 YGGGVARLTR
+534 YGGGVARLIR
-544 MTALI
+544 MTAFI
-549 SAIYLGLLVL
+549 TAIYLGLLVL

-589 STINRTRAVSAMADE
+589 STINRTKAVSAAADE
-604 ILRKTHGVAHTLVIN
+604 ILRKTHGVAHTIVIN
-619 GMSVVSGANLPNAA
+619 GMSIVSGSNRPNAA

-657 KVNAALSKIPQAL
+657 KVNAALSQLPQAL
-670 MGVFGPP
+670 IGVFGPP

-689 LMVQDRGGMGYNAL
+689 LMVQDRGGMGYDAL

-719 LAGVFTSF
+719 LAGVFSSF

-777 VNAQADSRFRVVPSD
+777 VNAQADSRFRVVPGD

-803 AIVPLATLASVT
+803 AMVPLATLASVS

-852 NLATK
+852 NLATR

-1033 VIIRKFSK
+1033 VIIQKFSK
-1041 KKESASAASSGRING
+1041 KKEGSSV
-1056 PFSAR
+1056 A

>member
-1 MNISHFFIAR
+1 VNISHFFIVR
-11 PIFAS
+11 PIFAA
-16 VLSIVIVIVGA
+16 VLSIIITIAGA
-27 VALVTLPIA
+27 VALLTLPIT
-36 QYPEITPPTVQV
+36 QYPEITPPTVQI

-55 DAQTV
+55 NAQTV
-60 AETIGAP
+60 AETVGAP
-67 IEQQVNGVENMLY
+67 VEQQVNGVENMLY
-80 MSSQSNGDGSYAL
+80 MSSQSNSDGSYAL
-93 NITFKLGTN
+93 NVTFKLGTN
-102 LDTAQVLVQNR
+102 LDTAQVLTQNR
-113 VNLALPLLPE
+113 VNLALPFLPE
-123 DVRRNGVSVKKMS
+123 DVRRNGVAVKKMS

-164 LKDALARVNGV
+164 LKDALARVSGV
-175 GDISIFGYE
+175 GDIGIFGYE

-197 ARGLAAEDVVAA
+197 VRGLAAEDVTAA
-209 IREQNVQVA
+209 IREQNIQVA

-226 VPEGTAFQY
+226 SPQSTAFQY
-235 TVTAQGRLTSPEQFE
+235 TVNTQGRLTSAEEFE
-250 QIVVKQGKMGEIVR
+250 QIVVKQGPHGEIVR
-264 LGDIGRAELGAKSY
+264 LGDVGRAELGAKNY
-278 SIESTLD
+278 SIDSTLD
-285 GQPTVGLAIY
+285 GHPTVGLAVY
-295 QQPGGNAIDT
+295 QQPGGNAIAT
-305 AHAIRKL
+305 AKSIRKL
-312 MEELKTRFPAG
+312 MDELKSRFPAG

-328 EYDTTGFVQE
+328 DYDTTGFVQE
-338 SITSVVHTLFEA
+338 SVHSVVHTLFEA
-350 IVLVILVVLVF
+350 LALVILVVLIF

-375 PVSLIGTFAAMA
+375 PVSLVGTFAAMA

-447 ALVLTAVFVPTAF
+447 ALVLSAVFVPTAF

-479 TIISAF
+479 TLISAF

-496 LLLQPHGAKKDLFTR
+496 ILLKPHGARKDILTR
-511 FLDGALGWFF
+511 LLDSLLGWAF
-521 RGFNAI
+521 RAFNAA
-527 FEKVAEK
+527 FEKITVS
-534 YGGGVARLTR
+534 YGAAVARLIR
-544 MTALI
+544 MTALVGVL
-549 SAIYLGLLVL
+549 YLGLLGL
-559 TGFGF
+559 TGLGF

-589 STINRTRAVSAMADE
+589 ASINRTKDAAGIADG
-604 ILRKTHGVAHTLVIN
+604 IIRKTPGVAHSLVIN
-619 GMSVVSGANLPNAA
+619 GLSVVSGSNIPNAA
-633 TIFVILDE
+633 TIFIILDE
-641 FSERKSADL
+641 FGKRKSADL

-657 KVNAALSKIPQAL
+657 KLNSELSQIPQAL
-670 MGVFGPP
+670 TGVFGPP

-689 LMVQDRGGMGYNAL
+689 MMVQDRGGMGFGAL
-703 EEATQSL
+703 EEATRNL
-710 VDTASKDKN
+710 VDKAADESR

-727 SSGTPQLFVD
+727 SSDTPQLFVD
-737 IDRVKAKTLN
+737 VDRVKAKSLN

-758 ISLGSAYVNDI
+758 IFLGSAYVNDL

-777 VNAQADSRFRVVPSD
+777 VNAQADSRFRLVPED

-803 AIVPLATLASVT
+803 AMVPLATLGAVS
-815 EITAPASVTRYNL
+815 EITAPATVLRYNL
-828 YPAADVVGSTAPGV
+828 YPAADVVGGTAPGV
-842 SSGQA
+842 SSGEA
-847 VSIME
+847 VTIMQE
-852 NLATK
+852 LAAK
-857 TLPRSMGFE
+857 TLPHSMGFE

-874 ILAGNVALFVFPLC
+874 ILAGNVALFIFPLC

-912 VPMSLLSSIGG
+912 VPMCLLSAIGG
-923 VLMRRM
+923 VLLRGM

-960 EDAGKDR
+960 EDSGKDR

-993 VPLVLASGPGAEMR
+993 VPLVIASGPGSEMR
-1007 QALGTAVFFGM
+1007 KALGTAVFSGM

-1033 VIIRKFSK
+1033 IILRRAAK
-1041 KKESASAASSGRING
+1041 KPR
-1056 PFSAR
+1056 PV

>member
-16 VLSIVIVIVGA
+16 VLSIVIAIVGG
-27 VALVTLPIA
+27 VALLSLPVA

-55 DAQTV
+55 DAKTV
-60 AETIGAP
+60 AETVGAP

-80 MSSQSNGDGSYAL
+80 MSSQSNSDGSYGL
-93 NITFKLGTN
+93 TVTFKLGTN
-102 LDTAQVLVQNR
+102 LDTAQVLTQNR
-113 VNLALPLLPE
+113 VNLARPLLPE
-123 DVRRNGVSVKKMS
+123 DVRRNGVSVKKQS
-136 SSMMMVVNLVSPD
+136 ASMMMVVNLVSPD
-149 GRFDALYLGNYAILQ
+149 KRFDALYLGNYAILQ
-164 LKDALARVNGV
+164 LKDALARVQGV

-184 YSMRIWLDPEKLS
+184 YSMRIWLDPEKLA
-197 ARGLAAEDVVAA
+197 ARGLAAQDVVAS
-209 IREQNVQVA
+209 IQEQNVQVA
-218 AGTIGAPP
+218 AGVVGAPP
-226 VPEGTAFQY
+226 AGSKIAFQY
-235 TVTAQGRLTSPEQFE
+235 TVNAQGRLTTPEEFE
-250 QIVVKQGKMGEIVR
+250 QIVVKQGKRGEIVR
-264 LGDIGRAELGAKSY
+264 LRDVGRAELGARDY
-278 SIESTLD
+278 SIDSTLD
-285 GQPTVGLAIY
+285 GRPTVGIAIY
-295 QQPGGNAIDT
+295 QQPGGNALDT
-305 AHAIRKL
+305 ANKIRAL
-312 MEELKTRFPAG
+312 MEEMKGRFPDG
-323 MEYRI
+323 LEYQI
-328 EYDTTGFVQE
+328 AYDTTGFVQE
-338 SITSVVHTLFEA
+338 SVTSVVHTLFEA
-350 IVLVILVVLVF
+350 IALVILVVLLF
-361 LQSWRATVIPLIAV
+361 LQSWRATLIPLIAV

-414 VVENVERNLGLG
+414 VVENVERNLHLG

-432 AKKAMDEVFGAVIAV
+432 ARKAMDEVFGAVVAV

-460 ITGISG
+460 IPGISG

-496 LLLQPHGAKKDLFTR
+496 ILLQPPGAKKDAFSRL
-511 FLDGALGWFF
+511 LDALLGWLF
-521 RGFNAI
+521 RGFN
-527 FEKVAEK
+527 VAFQKTEHL
-534 YGGGVARLTR
+534 YGSVVARLVRVTAVIAVVYFGLLGL
-544 MTALI
+544 TAL
-549 SAIYLGLLVL
+549 
-559 TGFGF
+559 GF
-564 LKTPVGFI
+564 LKAPVGFI

-589 STINRTRAVSAMADE
+589 SSVNRTRNISAMADE
-604 ILRKTHGVAHTLVIN
+604 IIRGTPGVAHTLVIN
-619 GMSVVSGANLPNAA
+619 GLSVVSGSNLPNAA
-633 TIFVILDE
+633 TIFIILDGFE
-641 FSERKSADL
+641 HRKSADL

-657 KVNAALSKIPQAL
+657 KLNAALSQIPQAL
-670 MGVFGPP
+670 TGVFGPP

-689 LMVQDRGGMGYNAL
+689 LMVQDRGGAGFGAL
-703 EEATQSL
+703 EEATRNL
-710 VDTASKDKN
+710 VDAANDN
-719 LAGVFTSF
+719 RDLANVFTSF
-727 SSGTPQLFVD
+727 SSGTPQIYLD

-758 ISLGSAYVNDI
+758 ISLGSAYVNDL
-769 TLFGRSFQ
+769 TLFGRSYK
-777 VNAQADSRFRVVPSD
+777 VNAQADSRFRESPND
-792 ILQLQARSNSG
+792 ILNLKARSSSG
-803 AIVPLATLASVT
+803 AMVPLGTLGTVK
-815 EITAPASVTRYNL
+815 EITAPATVLRYNL
-828 YPAADVVGSTAPGV
+828 YPAADIVGGTAPGV

-852 NLATK
+852 NLAK
-857 TLPRSMGFE
+857 KSLPRSMGFE

-874 ILAGNVALFVFPLC
+874 ILAGNVALFIFPLC

-923 VLMRRM
+923 VLLRGM

-960 EDAGKDR
+960 EDTGKDR
-967 FAAVTE
+967 FEAVVE
-973 ACRLRL
+973 SCRLRL

-993 VPLVLASGPGAEMR
+993 VPLVIASGPGSEMR
-1007 QALGTAVFFGM
+1007 QALGTAVFSGM

-1033 VIIRKFSK
+1033 VIIRRFSK
-1041 KKESASAASSGRING
+1041 KTSPAA
-1056 PFSAR
+1056 